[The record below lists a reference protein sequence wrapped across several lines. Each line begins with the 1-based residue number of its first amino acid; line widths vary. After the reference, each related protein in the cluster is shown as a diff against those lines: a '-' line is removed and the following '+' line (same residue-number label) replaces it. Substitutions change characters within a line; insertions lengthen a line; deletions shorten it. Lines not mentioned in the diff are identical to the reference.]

1 MDPTTEMGPLTSRL
15 HQERVLNF
23 VKVAREENGEVLLGG
38 RVPAAT
44 ALQAGCFVEPTVVRA
59 RLTDRVCQEEVFGPF
74 VTVTTFRDDAEVL
87 EMANATPY
95 GLGGGIWTSNLQRAH
110 LMARHM
116 EAGMVWINCYKRFHP
131 GSPFGGIKD
140 SGYGR
145 EMGHFAMHEYTE
157 PKSVWV
163 NVDAKLP
170 VFYPR

>member
-1 MDPTTEMGPLTSRL
+1 
-15 HQERVLNF
+15 
-23 VKVAREENGEVLLGG
+23 VKNNN
-38 RVPAAT
+38 
-44 ALQAGCFVEPTVVRA
+44 
-59 RLTDRVCQEEVFGPF
+59 DRVCQEEVFGPF
-74 VTVTTFRDDAEVL
+74 VAVSTFKDDAEV
-87 EMANATPY
+87 MADANNSIY
-95 GLGGGIWTSNLQRAH
+95 GLGGGLWTNNLKRAH
-110 LMARHM
+110 VMARHM

-163 NVDAKLP
+163 NVDAQLP

>member
-1 MDPTTEMGPLTSRL
+1 MRA
-15 HQERVLNF
+15 HQRYF
-23 VKVAREENGEVLLGG
+23 TLLD
-38 RVPAAT
+38 
-44 ALQAGCFVEPTVVRA
+44 QAGSTAPRFVVVA
-59 RLTDRVCQEEVFGPF
+59 NMATDAAGE
-74 VTVTTFRDDAEVL
+74 
-87 EMANATPY
+87 
-95 GLGGGIWTSNLQRAH
+95 GINLQRAH

-131 GSPFGGIKD
+131 RSPFGGIKD

-163 NVDAKLP
+163 NIDAKIP